1 KARQVGIGFAA
12 ALPLL
17 LVALFL
23 GLPRL
28 LMGVANGKPTIFLI
42 GTLVLGCA
50 LGIPLAIGRTL
61 RRTRRG
67 ENLLS
72 WLRARHTTLKGTG
85 NAAGNAGLAVALFG
99 TAVLATVGLADLKAW
114 FPRQSATGSDG

>member
-1 KARQVGIGFAA
+1 
-12 ALPLL
+12 
-17 LVALFL
+17 
-23 GLPRL
+23 
-28 LMGVANGKPTIFLI
+28 TIFLI

-114 FPRQSATGSDG
+114 FPRQSATGSDGGCGSGCGISSDGGGGDGGGGCGGGCGGCGGGD